1 MNNHIMKVES
11 FVLLV
16 AFIKAGVEGGGGGSG
31 GGWCGLFFFFPFW
44 FFFFGRCFLG

>member
-16 AFIKAGVEGGGGGSG
+16 AFIKAGVEGGGGGGSG
-31 GGWCGLFFFFPFW
+31 GGWCGLFFFSFL
-44 FFFFGRCFLG
+44 FFKVPTH

>member
-16 AFIKAGVEGGGGGSG
+16 AFIKAGVEGGGGG
-31 GGWCGLFFFFPFW
+31 W
-44 FFFFGRCFLG
+44 